1 MWRNQNPPRS
11 GGDVNGKWYSC
22 FGKQPYSSVPHKRIA
37 IWTSISTAPKGNK
50 NMRPPK
56 NFGTNVQSSFTH
68 SSQNMEAKCLAAYE

>member
-1 MWRNQNPPRS
+1 M
-11 GGDVNGKWYSC
+11 VNGTAALENSLT
-22 FGKQPYSSVPHKRIA
+22 VPFLIKELLYEPA
-37 IWTSISTAPKGNK
+37 FSTAPKGNK